1 MKKSRHIVL
10 LIILIGLF
18 RTGWSQEVTFFS
30 EGTDATY
37 YDQGLVDVANLGES
51 TFECTYPPGA
61 PQYNDKVPCST
72 TAYQGA
78 TSLKFNYTSS
88 PNGNW
93 KATIFRNDWST
104 VDISGMDSLSFY
116 VYTDNAFPATA
127 LPLIGLRAIQ
137 AGGSS
142 EVSSQLYSLA
152 DYNKNLQTGQW
163 NRITFPLS
171 VIFDDSGNNTLDF
184 TKVKGIIF
192 NQSENDNSSRLVL
205 IDEITAFKSIS
216 EVPAVTGLTATGY
229 DSHAELNW
237 TIPMNDLSYR
247 IYASFDGGQTFE
259 LRGETTQ
266 NYYLDFVP
274 ENAKNS
280 AITYRVVSTT
290 QGKES
295 APVEQT
301 AALTDFTDDELLD
314 MTERYAFRYFWEG
327 AHQATGMAL
336 ERSNGSG
343 TTAASGATGMG
354 LMAMIVAYEREYR
367 PREEIKDRILN
378 ILHFLENCD
387 RHHGA
392 WSHWYN
398 ADTYKTQPFTAD
410 DDGGDLVETSY
421 VVQGLIALKNY
432 FTGTD
437 DKSVQIR
444 EKADLLWKGVDW
456 NWYRQ
461 DGQNVLYW
469 HWSPNY
475 DFAKNMKV
483 QGWNECLTTYLMAA
497 SSPTHGILKVVY
509 EQGWARD
516 GSIVNQRTFYDFPIS
531 LSPDWGGPLFWIHYS
546 FMGINPHGLKD
557 QYADYWQENVNT
569 AKIHHAYA
577 VDNPKNFLNYSDK
590 CWGLTAS
597 DDPNGY
603 TAHQPSSNDNGTISP
618 TAALASMP
626 YTPEESMKALKYF
639 YRERGQELFGLYG
652 PYDAFNDELNWVQ
665 QAYIGIDQGPIV
677 VMIENYRTGL
687 LWNTLMKDT
696 DVQAG
701 LDKLGFQYETSTD
714 VTDLINNNLTFSV
727 YPNPGNGQ
735 IFIDFPDINPN
746 QKIFLNVFSVDGRVV
761 LKKHMTNAGPELSVD
776 CSTLPNGM
784 YLLQLVNGNN
794 YGQTKL
800 VIRK

>member
-37 YDQGLVDVANLGES
+37 YDQGLVDVVNLGES

-152 DYNKNLQTGQW
+152 DYNNNLQTGQW

>member
-1 MKKSRHIVL
+1 
-10 LIILIGLF
+10 
-18 RTGWSQEVTFFS
+18 
-30 EGTDATY
+30 
-37 YDQGLVDVANLGES
+37 
-51 TFECTYPPGA
+51 
-61 PQYNDKVPCST
+61 
-72 TAYQGA
+72 
-78 TSLKFNYTSS
+78 
-88 PNGNW
+88 
-93 KATIFRNDWST
+93 
-104 VDISGMDSLSFY
+104 
-116 VYTDNAFPATA
+116 
-127 LPLIGLRAIQ
+127 
-137 AGGSS
+137 
-142 EVSSQLYSLA
+142 
-152 DYNKNLQTGQW
+152 
-163 NRITFPLS
+163 
-171 VIFDDSGNNTLDF
+171 
-184 TKVKGIIF
+184 
-192 NQSENDNSSRLVL
+192 
-205 IDEITAFKSIS
+205 
-216 EVPAVTGLTATGY
+216 
-229 DSHAELNW
+229 
-237 TIPMNDLSYR
+237 
-247 IYASFDGGQTFE
+247 
-259 LRGETTQ
+259 
-266 NYYLDFVP
+266 
-274 ENAKNS
+274 
-280 AITYRVVSTT
+280 
-290 QGKES
+290 
-295 APVEQT
+295 
-301 AALTDFTDDELLD
+301 
-314 MTERYAFRYFWEG
+314 
-327 AHQATGMAL
+327 
-336 ERSNGSG
+336 
-343 TTAASGATGMG
+343 
-354 LMAMIVAYEREYR
+354 
-367 PREEIKDRILN
+367 
-378 ILHFLENCD
+378 
-387 RHHGA
+387 
-392 WSHWYN
+392 
-398 ADTYKTQPFTAD
+398 
-410 DDGGDLVETSY
+410 
-421 VVQGLIALKNY
+421 
-432 FTGTD
+432 
-437 DKSVQIR
+437 
-444 EKADLLWKGVDW
+444 
-456 NWYRQ
+456 
-461 DGQNVLYW
+461 
-469 HWSPNY
+469 
-475 DFAKNMKV
+475 
-483 QGWNECLTTYLMAA
+483 MAA